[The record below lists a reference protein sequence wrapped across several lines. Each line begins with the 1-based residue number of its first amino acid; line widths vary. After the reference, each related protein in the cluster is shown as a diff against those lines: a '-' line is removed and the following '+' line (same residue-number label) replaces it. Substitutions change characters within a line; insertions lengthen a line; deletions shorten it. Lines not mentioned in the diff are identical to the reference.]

1 MTMEWGF
8 SFFFVCVFFCLQYL
22 GKVWEKKTPSDD
34 NLILDKILI
43 FIFLTYNYFNI
54 CTRPINNK
62 PLTKFSVNCSVPLS
76 IPATYE
82 AVVVA

>member
-8 SFFFVCVFFCLQYL
+8 SFFFVFFFVYSIWVRF
-22 GKVWEKKTPSDD
+22 GEKKPPSDD

>member
-1 MTMEWGF
+1 MGILLF
-8 SFFFVCVFFCLQYL
+8 FFFFVFVYRYL
-22 GKVWEKKTPSDD
+22 GKVWGKKTSSDD

-76 IPATYE
+76 IPATNE